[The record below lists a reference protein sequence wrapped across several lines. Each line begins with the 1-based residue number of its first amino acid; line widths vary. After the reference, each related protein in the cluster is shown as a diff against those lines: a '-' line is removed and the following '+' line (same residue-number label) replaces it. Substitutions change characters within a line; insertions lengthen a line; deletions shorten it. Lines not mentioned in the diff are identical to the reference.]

1 MPNRLDN
8 ESNENLDSSWDR
20 GCEIVDEL
28 MRAVH
33 EALKSD
39 LCQFT
44 HVPPLRELPARHFDF
59 KGRDEVWMLLYKSP
73 FLLKK
78 VNQWLGQSVFKT
90 KYQIHITE
98 YFSRALFEEKLPEFI
113 RAEVLKAATKDPNTE
128 IDYPI
133 SVELMVVLDQLK
145 EIYENSNPEAI
156 LELFPELKEE
166 ILDAAADDY
175 YFDVILSDGKQDE
188 STKEPTPQE
197 YYERSQKLPVKY
209 TPEQIRKMSDRNVCL
224 DDWVSREA
232 LDAREPYAITLFT
245 KWAANQPQVLDVF
258 NSTDLGEAESSAK
271 EFLRML
277 ASSQRDVRR
286 EIHLRDKD
294 KGTTV
299 SLQDV
304 GVGVS
309 QVLPVIIN
317 AFGKQNEFIAIEQ
330 PEIHIHPALQAE
342 LGDLFIESALGENKN
357 TFLLETHSEHLILR
371 LLRRIRETAEG
382 DMEDWPEDL
391 RKACPDGIRPED
403 VAVLYV
409 EPGEEGAKVIELPI
423 TPDGDFSRPW
433 PGGFFGERSK
443 ELF

>member
-8 ESNENLDSSWDR
+8 ESNENLDSGWDR
-20 GCEIVDEL
+20 GCGLVDEL
-28 MRAVH
+28 LRTVH
-33 EALKSD
+33 DALKSD

-44 HVPPLRELPARHFDF
+44 HVPPLRELPARYFNVT
-59 KGRDEVWMLLYKSP
+59 GADEVWIKLSESP
-73 FLLKK
+73 FLLDK
-78 VNQWLGQSVFKT
+78 VNQWLGHSVFKT
-90 KYQIHITE
+90 KYQIHVSE
-98 YFSRALFEEKLPEFI
+98 YFSRSVLDEKLPQFI
-113 RAEVLKAATKDPNTE
+113 RSEILMATMPDENPNNE
-128 IDYPI
+128 NPI
-133 SVELMVVLDQLK
+133 SVELVEALEQLK
-145 EIYENSNPEAI
+145 DSYESSNPETI
-156 LELFPELKEE
+156 LESYPELKEVLLDMEADNYWHDNMRDKDPGRHATLEE
-166 ILDAAADDY
+166 I
-175 YFDVILSDGKQDE
+175 
-188 STKEPTPQE
+188 
-197 YYERSQKLPVKY
+197 R
-209 TPEQIRKMSDRNVCL
+209 RWSDRQADL
-224 DDWVSREA
+224 DCWVGIEA
-232 LDAREPYAITLFT
+232 LKDHGYFATTLFT
-245 KWAANQPQVLDVF
+245 KWAANQPQVLNVF
-258 NSTDLGEAESSAK
+258 NSGDWSDAEETAK
-271 EFLRML
+271 EFLSLL
-277 ASSQRDVRR
+277 AASKRDVRR
-286 EIHLRDKD
+286 EIHLKDKD

-317 AFGKQNEFIAIEQ
+317 AFGRQNEFIAIEQ

-409 EPGEEGAKVIELPI
+409 EPGEEGARVIELPI

>member
-1 MPNRLDN
+1 M
-8 ESNENLDSSWDR
+8 
-20 GCEIVDEL
+20 
-28 MRAVH
+28 
-33 EALKSD
+33 
-39 LCQFT
+39 T
-44 HVPPLRELPARHFDF
+44 HVPPLRELPARYFDVT
-59 KGRDEVWMLLYKSP
+59 GADEVWIKLSKSSLL
-73 FLLKK
+73 LDK
-78 VNQWLGQSVFKT
+78 VNQWLGHSVFKT
-90 KYQIHITE
+90 KYQIHVAE
-98 YFSRALFEEKLPEFI
+98 YFSRSVLDEKLAEFI
-113 RAEVLKAATKDPNTE
+113 RGEILCAAMPDPNSDAENPVSIDLIEVLE
-128 IDYPI
+128 
-133 SVELMVVLDQLK
+133 QLK
-145 EIYENSNPEAI
+145 DNYESSTPETI
-156 LELFPELKEE
+156 LDSFPELKEDV
-166 ILDAAADDY
+166 LDSAADDY
-175 YFDVILSDGKQDE
+175 YFDEILKDDDQDDP
-188 STKEPTPQE
+188 SVDLTPEQ
-197 YYERSQKLPVKY
+197 YYQRSQKLPIKY
-209 TPEQIRKMSDRNVCL
+209 TPEQIRRMSDRNVCL
-224 DDWVSREA
+224 NDWVGREA
-232 LDAREPYAITLFT
+232 LDARDAYAITLFT

-258 NSTDLGEAESSAK
+258 NGTALVDSEISARD
-271 EFLRML
+271 FLRQL
-277 ASSQRDVRR
+277 AASKRDVRR
-286 EIHLRDKD
+286 EIHLKDKD

-409 EPGEEGAKVIELPI
+409 EPGEEGARVIELPI

>member
-1 MPNRLDN
+1 
-8 ESNENLDSSWDR
+8 
-20 GCEIVDEL
+20 
-28 MRAVH
+28 
-33 EALKSD
+33 
-39 LCQFT
+39 
-44 HVPPLRELPARHFDF
+44 
-59 KGRDEVWMLLYKSP
+59 
-73 FLLKK
+73 
-78 VNQWLGQSVFKT
+78 
-90 KYQIHITE
+90 
-98 YFSRALFEEKLPEFI
+98 
-113 RAEVLKAATKDPNTE
+113 
-128 IDYPI
+128 
-133 SVELMVVLDQLK
+133 
-145 EIYENSNPEAI
+145 
-156 LELFPELKEE
+156 
-166 ILDAAADDY
+166 
-175 YFDVILSDGKQDE
+175 
-188 STKEPTPQE
+188 
-197 YYERSQKLPVKY
+197 
-209 TPEQIRKMSDRNVCL
+209 
-224 DDWVSREA
+224 
-232 LDAREPYAITLFT
+232 
-245 KWAANQPQVLDVF
+245 
-258 NSTDLGEAESSAK
+258 
-271 EFLRML
+271 ML